1 MQVAAL
7 TVGEPD
13 PGLFQIPTD
22 YVERSPSEVFQEA
35 ARLRGGECAD
45 CASRHR
51 IRIRL
56 TPAGSAD
63 GLNCGR
69 LPRR

>member
-35 ARLRGGECAD
+35 RGCGAESVPIA
-45 CASRHR
+45 
-51 IRIRL
+51 
-56 TPAGSAD
+56 PAGTGFGS
-63 GLNCGR
+63 GL
-69 LPRR
+69 RRPAALTV